1 MTCLLHDF
9 FQIPYAGCRLTSAK
23 THQSRGYRHT
33 QSKSA
38 LACACV
44 TSRDNDGGR
53 EAEVELVVAQR
64 VARGGAAAAEA
75 VAALPAPGL
84 STCRLASHPRLSPPG
99 PSPASGCPMS
109 VSLVVIRLE
118 LAEHSP
124 VPAGFGFSA
133 AGESAA
139 SPPLPWPAPGPRG
152 ASPQSLGPG
161 KGLRFRRKPRSGWDP
176 SCPHYPWE
184 VSSQVSPVGSLSRSL
199 LPGAFPPGLCLYLA
213 RRSLTNLGESLV
225 VRIDFL

>member
-23 THQSRGYRHT
+23 TRQSRGYRHT

-38 LACACV
+38 LARACV

-176 SCPHYPWE
+176 SYAPTILGRSLPRCHLWK
-184 VSSQVSPVGSLSRSL
+184 SFPVPPSWCLPTWTLFIFGASLSHQ
-199 LPGAFPPGLCLYLA
+199 PG
-213 RRSLTNLGESLV
+213 
-225 VRIDFL
+225 